1 MRARGTVMAT
11 NEIFEDEVKSILIAL
26 AQRKN
31 VLISG
36 PAGTGK
42 SRIMNLVR
50 EHFTWGH
57 TSAGAAPDRRIPIP
71 ATVGQMPEWFPS
83 PNRDVSR
90 KVFSTAFD
98 QNTKH
103 RDFMRGLVPSVAN
116 PGEFEVSSGI
126 FYRAA
131 LHAAIDGNASLV
143 VVDEINR
150 GPAVAAFGSALVG
163 LEGDKRLDSN
173 GNSTSTTQFFEVI
186 GDDGRPK
193 SFALPADLYVIAAM
207 NEADTSVEPLD
218 VAFLR
223 RFATFRIDPK
233 RDVLES
239 HFQITSKLNSGDL
252 PSTPEKPSDY
262 YLALVLAWVR
272 LNQRISLS
280 RGAGYQLGHGAL
292 MRSLAQTDSLESA
305 YLYVSQAWS
314 TLKAHLDEVF
324 FGDTRAI
331 ADLIATGAHGNPY
344 IVEEGILAG
353 QNVSRVV
360 GPTMLNPAEL
370 YGVLKAISSS

>member
-1 MRARGTVMAT
+1 MAT
-11 NEIFEDEVKSILIAL
+11 SEVFEDDVKAILIAL
-26 AQRKN
+26 AHRKN

-42 SRIMNLVR
+42 SRLMNLVR
-50 EHFTWGH
+50 EHFAWGH
-57 TSAGAAPDRRIPIP
+57 TSAGAAPDKRIPIP
-71 ATVGQMPEWFPS
+71 ATTGEIPEWFPS
-83 PNRDVSR
+83 PLRDVSR

-126 FYRAA
+126 FYRAS

-143 VVDEINR
+143 IVDEINR
-150 GPAVAAFGSALVG
+150 GPAVAAFGSTLVG
-163 LEGDKRLDSN
+163 LEADKRLDSN
-173 GNSTSTTQFFEVI
+173 GESTSTTQFFEVL

-223 RFATFRIDPK
+223 RFATIRLDPK
-233 RDVLES
+233 REVLES
-239 HFQITSKLNSGDL
+239 HLQISQNLNPTDL
-252 PSTPEKPSDY
+252 PMSVEKPSDMY
-262 YLALVLAWVR
+262 QALVLAWVR

-280 RGAGYQLGHGAL
+280 RGAGYQLGHGGL
-292 MRSLAQTDSLESA
+292 MQNPAPTDSIENA

-331 ADLIATGAHGNPY
+331 ADLVASGAPGNPY

-353 QNVSRVV
+353 QNVARVI
-360 GPTMLNPAEL
+360 GPSKLNPVEL